1 MGKSHQ
7 RGWVVARGKK
17 WYGYYRRT
25 VLDPVT
31 NAPVTDVVTIVLGL
45 KARLTKSEAREEL
58 QTLFEDP
65 QVVDAWLQKM
75 PLKSK

>member
-7 RGWVVARGKK
+7 RGWVVARGRK

-31 NAPVTDVVTIVLGL
+31 NEQETNVVPIVH
-45 KARLTKSEAREEL
+45 R
-58 QTLFEDP
+58 P
-65 QVVDAWLQKM
+65 QDFG
-75 PLKSK
+75 